1 MASADDAVVIE
12 RKGSVALI
20 SFNRPE
26 RLNAWSKD
34 IGAGLLQ
41 RLREAEADG
50 AGRGGVLPGGD
61 TVSTA
66 GGRLASRPCYLARH
80 LRPAR

>member
-1 MASADDAVVIE
+1 MASAEDAVVIE

-34 IGAGLLQ
+34 IGSGLLQ
-41 RLREAEADG
+41 RLREAEADESVR
-50 AGRGGVLPGGD
+50 GRRAHRQR
-61 TVSTA
+61 S
-66 GGRLASRPCYLARH
+66 RLLGWR
-80 LRPAR
+80 

>member
-1 MASADDAVVIE
+1 MANAEDAVVIE

-34 IGAGLLQ
+34 IGSGLLQ
-41 RLREAEADG
+41 RLREAEADDVG
-50 AGRGGVLPGGD
+50 ARRR
-61 TVSTA
+61 A
-66 GGRLASRPCYLARH
+66 HR
-80 LRPAR
+80 